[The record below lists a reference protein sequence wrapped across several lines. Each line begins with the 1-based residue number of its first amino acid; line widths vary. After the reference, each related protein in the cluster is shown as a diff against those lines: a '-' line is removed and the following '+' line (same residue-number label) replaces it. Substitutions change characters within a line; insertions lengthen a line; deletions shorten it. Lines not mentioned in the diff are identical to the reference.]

1 MAEPPPKQSPKS
13 EQGLSAFWAELK
25 RRKVMRV
32 AIQLIDADNE
42 NHLWANNFERELVDV
57 FATQSELA
65 KEISNSLDL
74 EIQPE
79 KD

>member
-1 MAEPPPKQSPKS
+1 
-13 EQGLSAFWAELK
+13 
-25 RRKVMRV
+25 MRV